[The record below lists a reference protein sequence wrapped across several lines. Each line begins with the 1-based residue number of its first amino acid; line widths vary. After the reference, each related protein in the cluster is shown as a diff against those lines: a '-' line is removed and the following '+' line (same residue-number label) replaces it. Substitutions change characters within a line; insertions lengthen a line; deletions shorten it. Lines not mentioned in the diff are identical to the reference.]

1 MQSTNLKPPMEAK
14 IRRQQTMV
22 DTRRA
27 MVLAA
32 AKAVFTQLGL
42 ERSSIREIAKRAGYT
57 PGAIYAYFPSKQEL
71 FAALLEESMHRV
83 DGVIAQARPIKGR
96 PHALLQARAQAWFS
110 FFATHSR
117 DLELTLFLLAGS
129 GLQGMAPELSQR
141 LHARLRQTLDPCV
154 AALQTLGADPAQAHA
169 EREALLAHGLGL
181 LMVQSSAS
189 LTAPETSAQ
198 ALFVQYLDRLAERFE
213 TASVSAITEKTA
225 IPPQVDLFS

>member
-1 MQSTNLKPPMEAK
+1 
-14 IRRQQTMV
+14 MV

-32 AKAVFTQLGL
+32 AKAVFTQSGL

-57 PGAIYAYFPSKQEL
+57 PGAIYAYFSSKQEL

-83 DGVIAQARPIKGR
+83 DVAVAQAKPLKGR
-96 PHALLQARAQAWFS
+96 AHGLLQARAQAWFS

-117 DLELTLFLLAGS
+117 DLELTLYLLAGA
-129 GLQGMAPELSQR
+129 GMQGMSAELALR

-154 AALQTLGADPAQAHA
+154 AALQSLGVETAQAHA

-181 LMVQSSAS
+181 LLVQSSAS
-189 LTAPETSAQ
+189 LVAPEVSAQ
-198 ALFVQYLDRLAERFE
+198 ALFAQYLDRLAERFE
-213 TASVSAITEKTA
+213 DASAAKPA
-225 IPPQVDLFS
+225 PQDKADPAQQVDLFS

>member
-1 MQSTNLKPPMEAK
+1 MEAK

-83 DGVIAQARPIKGR
+83 DGVVTQAKPVKGR

-129 GLQGMAPELSQR
+129 GLQGMAPALSQR

-154 AALQTLGADPAQAHA
+154 AALQTLGAGPEQAHA

-181 LMVQSSAS
+181 LMVQSTAS
-189 LTAPETSAQ
+189 LTVTETTAQ

-213 TASVSAITEKTA
+213 TAGTSAVTERTA
-225 IPPQVDLFS
+225 AAPQVDLFS